1 MVSDITEQKQL
12 ENHLRQAQKMEAI
25 TMLTGGIAHDFNN
38 ILGSIFGAVDLL
50 QLQLAEDHPGR
61 RYADVILDRSQKA
74 AVLVKQMLAYSR
86 QQHLNLKP
94 LNINRTVE
102 EVSVLLERVLEENI
116 RFKRSLAQDLK
127 NVKGDKTAIDQI
139 IMNLCL
145 NAIDA
150 MPEGGILSIET
161 KNQLIDES
169 DIAVKPELKY
179 GEYVSIKISDTGHG
193 IAPDEMIRIFE
204 PFYTTREVGK
214 GTGLGLS
221 MAFGL
226 VKQHDGYIYCTSKVH
241 EGTIFE
247 VLLPIIETNFVNEKI
262 QIIGSDLYTGIGTIL
277 IVEDE
282 IDLIQILE
290 EMLTTLEYD
299 VLCAH
304 DGKSALKVYQENR
317 DNIDLIISDI
327 VMPKMDGKELYQ
339 KVKAMDSDIKFI
351 FISGYASRGFYNKTD
366 IGSGSG
372 VLNKPFRL
380 SEVAET
386 IKLVLS
392 SN

>member
-1 MVSDITEQKQL
+1 MSE
-12 ENHLRQAQKMEAI
+12 
-25 TMLTGGIAHDFNN
+25 
-38 ILGSIFGAVDLL
+38 FG
-50 QLQLAEDHPGR
+50 
-61 RYADVILDRSQKA
+61 LDRA
-74 AVLVKQMLAYSR
+74 
-86 QQHLNLKP
+86 
-94 LNINRTVE
+94 
-102 EVSVLLERVLEENI
+102 LEENI
-116 RFKRSLAQDLK
+116 KIKRSLAQDLK
-127 NVKGDKTAIDQI
+127 NIKGDKTAIDQI

-150 MPEGGILSIET
+150 MPEGGIISIET
-161 KNQLIDES
+161 RNQFIDES

-179 GEYVSIKISDTGHG
+179 GEYVSVKVSDTGHG
-193 IAPDEMIRIFE
+193 IMPDDMIRIFE
-204 PFYTTREVGK
+204 PFYTTREIGK

-247 VLLPIIETNFVNEKI
+247 ILLPIIETNSINEKKRFI
-262 QIIGSDLYTGIGTIL
+262 DSDLYTGIGTIL

-290 EMLTTLEYD
+290 EMLTTLDYD
-299 VLCAH
+299 VLCAY

-327 VMPKMDGKELYQ
+327 IMPKMDGKELYQ
-339 KVKAMDSDIKFI
+339 KVKALDSEIKFI
-351 FISGYASRGFYNKTD
+351 FISGYASKRFYNKTNTVP
-366 IGSGSG
+366 GTGF
-372 VLNKPFRL
+372 LNKPFRL

-386 IKLVLS
+386 IKTVLN